1 MAILPLSL
9 ARVSQTLQ
17 TDVATGNIN
26 STEQQLLQVQNE
38 LSTGKRVNV
47 PSDDPGA
54 SAIIQQLQKTLEQ
67 RQSFSSN
74 IQQGSD
80 QLGEADSTLGDLTDL
95 LRQAQ
100 TLASANVGSDVTADQ
115 RSSASA
121 VAQSIY
127 SQILDIGNKQ
137 YEGVYL
143 FGGDRSTTAPFEDE
157 NGAVKYVGSPTVLNN
172 QYDENS
178 TLSFM
183 VDGENVFGALS
194 TRVQGTVDL
203 SPNLETTTRLIDV
216 KGATTDGVHL
226 GSIALSDGTTTKTID
241 LSKADTV
248 GDVVDLIN
256 NAGVGTITA
265 SVTGQGI
272 TLNAGAADDI
282 SVNEVGGGNTAADL
296 GILTPTGAGAGTNV
310 TGTSLQPQ
318 LTELTAMS
326 DLAGGAGIDQASGL
340 QITNGTKSATIDLS
354 GATTVQDMLND
365 INGAD
370 VGVRAEINS
379 AGNGINILNEM
390 QGTNLTIGEN
400 GGTTATDL
408 GIRSYGPNSQLSE
421 LNNGQGVRTVAGA
434 DFTVTDSAGVS
445 FDVDLGSEQTV
456 QDVIDNINTSATA
469 AGAGVTASF
478 ATTGN
483 GIVLTDTAGGGG
495 TLSTKTDN
503 FSNALADLGLTGQAS
518 GGVIAGTDIDPVQAQ
533 GLFANIM
540 KLRDSLT
547 NNDQAGITAAAQGIQ
562 DDLSRVTEVEG
573 STGAQVQN
581 LQSRQSRL
589 DDENTATQTLL
600 SNLQDTDF
608 TSAIS
613 QFQNLQ
619 TALQA
624 SLQSASKVMHL
635 SLLDF
640 LS

>member
-54 SAIIQQLQKTLEQ
+54 AAIIQQLQKTLEQ

-143 FGGDRSTTAPFEDE
+143 FGGDRSTAAPFEDD
-157 NGAVKYVGSPTVLNN
+157 NGAVKYVGSPTVLDN

-272 TLNAGAADDI
+272 TLNAGAADNI

-296 GILTPTGAGAGTNV
+296 GILTPTAGGAGVNV
-310 TGTSLQPQ
+310 TGASLQPQ
-318 LTELTAMS
+318 ITELTAMS
-326 DLAGGAGIDQASGL
+326 DLAAGAGIDQASGL

-379 AGNGINILNEM
+379 AGTGINILNEM

-445 FDVDLGSEQTV
+445 FDVDLGNEQTV
-456 QDVIDNINTSATA
+456 QDVIDNINNSATA

-495 TLSTKTDN
+495 TLSTKADN
-503 FSNALADLGLTGQAS
+503 FSNALTDLGLTGQAS
-518 GGVIAGTDIDPVQAQ
+518 GGVITGTDIDPVQAQ

-573 STGAQVQN
+573 ATGAQVQN

-624 SLQSASKVMHL
+624 SLQSASKVMNL

>member
-26 STEQQLLQVQNE
+26 RTEQQLLEVQNE

-74 IQQGSD
+74 IKQGSD
-80 QLGEADSTLGDLTDL
+80 QLGEVDSTLGDLSDL
-95 LRQAQ
+95 MRQAQ

-115 RSSASA
+115 RASAAA

-127 SQILDIGNKQ
+127 SQVLDIGNKQ

-143 FGGDRSTTAPFEDE
+143 FGGDRSTTQPFVDN
-157 NGAVKYVGSPTVLNN
+157 NGAVEFVGSPTVLQN

-183 VDGENVFGALS
+183 VDGDNVFGALS
-194 TRVQGTVDL
+194 TRVQGSVDL

-216 KGATTDGVHL
+216 KGANGDSVHL

-282 SVNEVGGGNTAADL
+282 SVNEVGGGKTAADL
-296 GILTPTGAGAGTNV
+296 GILTTTGGGAGVDVTGA
-310 TGTSLQPQ
+310 SLQPQ
-318 LTELTAMS
+318 MTELTQMS
-326 DLAGGAGIDQASGL
+326 DLAAGAGIDQTSGL
-340 QITNGTKSATIDLS
+340 QITNGTKSVTIDLS

-365 INGAD
+365 INGAN

-379 AGNGINILNEM
+379 AGNGINILNQM

-408 GIRSYGPNSQLSE
+408 GIRSFSPNSQLSE
-421 LNNGQGVRTVAGA
+421 LNNGQGVRTATGA
-434 DFTVTDSAGVS
+434 DFTVTDSNGVG

-456 QDVIDNINTSATA
+456 QDVIDNINAAATT

-495 TLSTKTDN
+495 TLTTKADN
-503 FSNALADLGLTGQAS
+503 FSNALADLGLAGQS
-518 GGVIAGTDIDPVQAQ
+518 TGGVIAGTDIDPVQAQ

-562 DDLSRVTEVEG
+562 DDLSRVTRVAG
-573 STGAQVQN
+573 ATGAQVQD

-624 SLQSASKVMHL
+624 SLQSASKVMNL
-635 SLLDF
+635 SLMDF